1 MWEFLDKLDLL
12 LGIGT
17 FLFSAYTALQFRQ
30 GYKGWKVI
38 ILKGGQVLLRRPIG
52 MRKAKEIADD
62 PFDLSIFLRGAVS
75 PYAMIGVELLSQG
88 LDIGLLRI
96 DRENREYII
105 DLDKNP
111 EWTKRPGL

>member
-1 MWEFLDKLDLL
+1 MWEFLDKMDLL

-38 ILKGGQVLLRRPIG
+38 ILKDGQVLLRRPIG

-62 PFDLSIFLRGAVS
+62 PADLSVFLKGTVS
-75 PYAMIGVELLSQG
+75 PYAMIGVELPYQG
-88 LDIGLLRI
+88 QEIGLLRI
-96 DRENREYII
+96 DRETREYII

-111 EWTKRPGL
+111 ERTRRTGL